1 MGGSYSALANFPGS
15 TQYIFAWASRG
26 AVNLTQDTWLG
37 APYTNCSP
45 RRLNHNVAIALL
57 KDKSNL
63 VGPEASSTVGAAS
76 GDDQVNWI
84 TTGSVDRSN
93 IHVATFDGSNA
104 LVTWEEIASPKCTD
118 PAMGCSGTFTGSYF
132 QQVDSTGKKLGSPIS
147 AMDVFVAGDM
157 VNLGTDKLCWP
168 YVDMAWDLSLPVG
181 GGLPITST
189 SKMSF
194 ACMVIGDI
202 PGTSVQHTTST
213 VQPTT
218 SSVPSS
224 IQQTTAS
231 LVQPTTS
238 STKTSST
245 KTSSGTP
252 TYSLTCRHKHKHCSR
267 SAHVF

>member
-1 MGGSYSALANFPGS
+1 M
-15 TQYIFAWASRG
+15 YIFAWASRG
-26 AVNLTQDTWLG
+26 AVNLTEDSWLG

-45 RRLNHNVAIALL
+45 RRLSHNVAIALL

-63 VGPEASSTVGAAS
+63 VGPEASSTVGATS
-76 GDDQVNWI
+76 GDDQVNWV

-132 QQVDSTGKKLGSPIS
+132 QQVDNTGKKLGSPIS

-157 VNLGTDKLCWP
+157 VNMGTGKLCWP
-168 YVDMAWDLSLPVG
+168 YVDMAWDLSLPVD
-181 GGLPITST
+181 GGLPTTST

-194 ACMVIGDI
+194 ACMAIGN
-202 PGTSVQHTTST
+202 GSGTTSVPSSI
-213 VQPTT
+213 QPTNT

-224 IQQTTAS
+224 IQQTTTAS
-231 LVQPTTS
+231 VQPTTS
-238 STKTSST
+238 SIQPTTSSAM
-245 KTSSGTP
+245 P
-252 TYSLTCRHKHKHCSR
+252 TACPHKHKHCSR
-267 SAHVF
+267 STHF

>member
-1 MGGSYSALANFPGS
+1 MSGSYSALANFPGS

-63 VGPEASSTVGAAS
+63 VGPEASSKVGAAS

-157 VNLGTDKLCWP
+157 VNMGTGKLCWP

-181 GGLPITST
+181 GGLPTTST

-194 ACMVIGDI
+194 ACMAIGNT
-202 PGTSVQHTTST
+202 PGTTSVQPPTSS
-213 VQPTT
+213 VQHST

-224 IQQTTAS
+224 IQQATTPS
-231 LVQPTTS
+231 VQPTTP
-238 STKTSST
+238 ST
-245 KTSSGTP
+245 KTSSGIP
-252 TYSLTCRHKHKHCSR
+252 TYSLTCQHKHKHCSR